1 MSSPRVLLDSIYAQ
15 PSAQHNL
22 AHYWCYISAEP
33 YPVSA
38 PQPLNPKGSTLPG
51 QIISPRKLLVRPLAA
66 NALHIRAAPEGRP
79 LRLKPSKRSLPYLT
93 RIVRAAF
100 YISLIVIPE
109 PITVLLNFY
118 RRISLPGKQKDN
130 ILRTPFQQ
138 STLKDLVT

>member
-22 AHYWCYISAEP
+22 AHYWCYISAAP

-38 PQPLNPKGSTLPG
+38 PQPLNPTGSPSPG
-51 QIISPRKLLVRPLAA
+51 QTASPRILPVKPLTAS
-66 NALHIRAAPEGRP
+66 ALDIRAAPEGRP
-79 LRLKPSKRSLPYLT
+79 LRLKPSKRSLPRLSC
-93 RIVRAAF
+93 IVRPALD
-100 YISLIVIPE
+100 ISLIVIPQ

-118 RRISLPGKQKDN
+118 RSISLPGKQKDN